1 MTTAANPRRQFLV
14 SGLAATGAALG
25 PKLAQAQTAAP
36 TGLAVAP
43 SSQAG
48 VTPRLTFHGIDT
60 YRGVTAAGL
69 RVVLSRL
76 DGDRWTP
83 LGEFMSV
90 TGGRVADPLLV
101 GETYRTGR
109 YEVLV
114 HVAEYFERLGVA
126 LPTPAFLST
135 IPLRF
140 AIHDARER
148 VHLPVLFSP
157 WSYSYYRG
165 S

>member
-1 MTTAANPRRQFLV
+1 MTNPRRQFLV

-25 PKLAQAQTAAP
+25 STFAQAQTAP
-36 TGLAVAP
+36 TGLTVAP

-76 DGDRWTP
+76 DGERWTT
-83 LGEFMSV
+83 LDEFVSV
-90 TGGRVADPLLV
+90 AGGRVAEPLLV
-101 GETYRTGR
+101 GDAYRTGR

-114 HVAEYFERLGVA
+114 HVAEYFERLGAV
-126 LPTPAFLST
+126 LPTPPFLSA

-140 AIHDARER
+140 AIHDASER